1 MSDFTFLAPARLVLL
16 ALPSMLA
23 VGYLVARSRR
33 RRFALRFTTLDLL
46 DEVAPDRPGWRRHLP
61 AVAMLAGT
69 IVATLAVARPAVA
82 RSDGEAQRIIVLAID
97 TSLSMQATDVSP
109 SRVEAAKAAAGD
121 FLDSVPDNVAVGVV
135 GFDGRAR
142 QLISPTTRLE
152 AVRRTIDR
160 VQLGGGTAIGDA
172 VLLALD
178 AVDSAAA
185 TVVADRSTA
194 VGDPGASRG
203 TIVLLSD
210 GETTEGRPN
219 DEASAEAR
227 AQGIAVN
234 TIAFGTDGGTIS
246 DPIAGVV
253 NVPVNREA
261 LRQLAAE
268 TEGRALTAD
277 TAEELS
283 QVYEELGRSVQV
295 DVERR
300 EVTDWFAAAALA
312 LLMLAGAGSL
322 VWFGRLP

>member
-1 MSDFTFLAPARLVLL
+1 
-16 ALPSMLA
+16 
-23 VGYLVARSRR
+23 
-33 RRFALRFTTLDLL
+33 
-46 DEVAPDRPGWRRHLP
+46 
-61 AVAMLAGT
+61 
-69 IVATLAVARPAVA
+69 
-82 RSDGEAQRIIVLAID
+82 
-97 TSLSMQATDVSP
+97 
-109 SRVEAAKAAAGD
+109 
-121 FLDSVPDNVAVGVV
+121 
-135 GFDGRAR
+135 
-142 QLISPTTRLE
+142 
-152 AVRRTIDR
+152 
-160 VQLGGGTAIGDA
+160 
-172 VLLALD
+172 
-178 AVDSAAA
+178 
-185 TVVADRSTA
+185 
-194 VGDPGASRG
+194 
-203 TIVLLSD
+203 VLLSD

-268 TEGRALTAD
+268 TDGRALTAD

-283 QVYEELGRSVQV
+283 QVYEDLGRSVEV

-312 LLMLAGAGSL
+312 LLMVASAGSL

>member
-16 ALPSMLA
+16 ALPLVLA

-82 RSDGEAQRIIVLAID
+82 RSDGEAQRIVVLAID
-97 TSLSMQATDVSP
+97 TSLSMEATDVSP

-160 VQLGGGTAIGDA
+160 VQLGEGTAIGDA

-194 VGDPGASRG
+194 AGDPGASRG

-268 TEGRALTAD
+268 TDGRALTAD

>member
-1 MSDFTFLAPARLVLL
+1 MSDFTFLEPARLVLL
-16 ALPSMLA
+16 ALPFVLA
-23 VGYLVARSRR
+23 VSYLVARSRR
-33 RRFALRFTTLDLL
+33 RRFVLRFTTLDLL

-69 IVATLAVARPAVA
+69 VVAALAVARPAVA
-82 RSDGEAQRIIVLAID
+82 RSDGEAQRIVVLAID
-97 TSLSMQATDVSP
+97 TSLSMEATDVSP
-109 SRVEAAKAAAGD
+109 SRVEAAKVAAGD

-160 VQLGGGTAIGDA
+160 AQLGEGTAIGDA

-178 AVDSAAA
+178 AIDSAAA
-185 TVVADRSTA
+185 PVVADRSA
-194 VGDPGASRG
+194 AGAGPDASRG

-268 TEGRALTAD
+268 TDGRALTAD

-283 QVYEELGRSVQV
+283 QVYEDLGRSVEV

-312 LLMLAGAGSL
+312 LLMVASAGSL